1 MKEPEMKW
9 TSPAVMKMGE
19 GNHVVRSQRWRYSV
33 TMMKQRDYTTM
44 TMIHG
49 NGQIWLQN
57 QNMQE

>member
-1 MKEPEMKW
+1 MKW